1 LWAKHPPEIILEKS
15 YPQGL
20 TPLYRRNNYAYKKD
34 MVADDHM
41 EIDMTK
47 QMNATAVAQIRSQMD
62 AAKTSKGARKA
73 MAKLALSR
81 NNLTDCGRAEWQK
94 ELI

>member
-1 LWAKHPPEIILEKS
+1 
-15 YPQGL
+15 
-20 TPLYRRNNYAYKKD
+20 
-34 MVADDHM
+34 
-41 EIDMTK
+41 MTK
-47 QMNATAVAQIRSQMD
+47 TMNAAAVAQIRQQMD
-62 AAKTSKGARKA
+62 KANTAKGARKA

>member
-1 LWAKHPPEIILEKS
+1 
-15 YPQGL
+15 
-20 TPLYRRNNYAYKKD
+20 
-34 MVADDHM
+34 
-41 EIDMTK
+41 MTK
-47 QMNATAVAQIRSQMD
+47 QMNATAVAQIRSEMD
-62 AAKTSKGARKA
+62 KAKTAKGARKA

>member
-1 LWAKHPPEIILEKS
+1 
-15 YPQGL
+15 
-20 TPLYRRNNYAYKKD
+20 
-34 MVADDHM
+34 
-41 EIDMTK
+41 MTK
-47 QMNATAVAQIRSQMD
+47 QMNATAVSQIRREMD

-73 MAKLALSR
+73 MAKLALTR

>member
-1 LWAKHPPEIILEKS
+1 
-15 YPQGL
+15 
-20 TPLYRRNNYAYKKD
+20 
-34 MVADDHM
+34 M

-47 QMNATAVAQIRSQMD
+47 QMNAAAVAKIRRDMD
-62 AAKTSKGARKA
+62 TAKTAKSARKA
-73 MAKLALSR
+73 MAKLALTR

>member
-1 LWAKHPPEIILEKS
+1 MR
-15 YPQGL
+15 L
-20 TPLYRRNNYAYKKD
+20 TGENSSRIPISRSATEQ
-34 MVADDHM
+34 M

-47 QMNATAVAQIRSQMD
+47 QMNAAAVAKIRRDMD
-62 AAKTSKGARKA
+62 TAKTAKSARKA
-73 MAKLALSR
+73 MAKLALTR

>member
-1 LWAKHPPEIILEKS
+1 
-15 YPQGL
+15 
-20 TPLYRRNNYAYKKD
+20 

-47 QMNATAVAQIRSQMD
+47 QMNATAVSQIRREMD

-73 MAKLALSR
+73 MAKLALTR